1 MIGEARGRGQEGAT
15 HGPVP
20 ASGAESESAQEWR
33 GPWRSL
39 MRPTAFALLALFT
52 VASAS
57 AQAQPAPAAVPAWP
71 IISEAARIH
80 PAIAA
85 NGMVASQEARAT
97 RIGVEVLSR
106 GGNAVDAAVAVGFA
120 LAVTL
125 PRAGNLGGGG
135 FMLVHLA
142 ERGET
147 IAIDYRETAPA
158 AATPTMFLGANGE
171 PDPRLSRD
179 SGLAA
184 GVPGTVAGLA
194 EAHRRY
200 GSGRFGLAE
209 LIAPAIR
216 LARDGIAVD
225 EDLADS
231 LPAAARRLGRFPSSA
246 RIFLKAD
253 GSAPRRGETLVQ
265 EDLARSLEA
274 IAQRGPAGFYEGTI
288 AERIAA
294 ALGAHGGIMTV
305 HDLKAYRPVIREVVR
320 GRYRGYEIASMPP
333 PSSGGVHLIQLL
345 NLLEPY
351 DLAGM
356 GHNSAAAIHV
366 MVEAMKLAYADR
378 AQYLGDPDGVSVP
391 VRGLT
396 SRAYADTL
404 RQLIDPQRARPA
416 AEVRPGD
423 PAPHEGEQT
432 THFSVVDRAGNAVAN
447 TYTLNFSYGL
457 GLVAEGTGILMNNE
471 MDDFAAKAG
480 ASNAYGLVQGAANL
494 PGAGKRPLSS
504 MTPTILF
511 RDGKVAMVT
520 GSPGGS
526 RIITITLQTILNVVD
541 HRMNIAEAVAAARVH
556 HQWLP
561 DAIDAERGISVD
573 TLKLLAGLG
582 HRIQPRPAF
591 GNVNAILATPE
602 GWTGAADSRQRG
614 TLAAG
619 P

>member
-1 MIGEARGRGQEGAT
+1 MRHRNRLAVWAL
-15 HGPVP
+15 
-20 ASGAESESAQEWR
+20 AAAW
-33 GPWRSL
+33 L
-39 MRPTAFALLALFT
+39 M
-52 VASAS
+52 
-57 AQAQPAPAAVPAWP
+57 APAAIAQPSPAQAIASWP
-71 IISEAARIH
+71 IIAETARVH
-80 PAIAA
+80 PALAP

-97 RIGVEVLSR
+97 RVGVEILKR

-158 AATPTMFLGANGE
+158 AATATMFLGANGE

-179 SGLAA
+179 TGLAA

-200 GSGRFGLAE
+200 GSGRLSLAE

-216 LARDGIAVD
+216 LARDGIPVD

-231 LPAAARRLGRFPSSA
+231 LPRAAARLGRFPASR
-246 RIFLKAD
+246 RIFLRPD
-253 GSAPRRGETLVQ
+253 GSALGHGDRLVQ
-265 EDLARSLEA
+265 EDLARALEA
-274 IAQRGPAGFYEGTI
+274 IAQQGPAGFYEGAT
-288 AERIAA
+288 AERIVA
-294 ALGAHGGIMTV
+294 ALAEHGGIMTEA
-305 HDLKAYRPVIREVVR
+305 DLRAYRPVIRPAVR
-320 GRYRGYEIASMPP
+320 GSYKGYAIASMPP
-333 PSSGGVHLIQLL
+333 PSSGGVHLLQML
-345 NLLEPY
+345 NLLEPM
-351 DLAGM
+351 DLGRR
-356 GHNSAAAIHV
+356 GHNSAETIHL

-378 AQYLGDPDGVSVP
+378 AQHLGDPDSVTVP

-396 SRAYADTL
+396 AKAYADSL
-404 RQLIDPQRARPA
+404 RGRIDPERARPS
-416 AEVRPGD
+416 AEIRAGD

-432 THFSVVDRAGNAVAN
+432 THFSVVDRQGNAVSN

-457 GLVAEGTGILMNNE
+457 GLVAAGTGILLNNE

-480 ASNAYGLVQGAANL
+480 AVNAFGLVQGAANL
-494 PGAGKRPLSS
+494 PGPGKRPLSS

-526 RIITITLQTILNVVD
+526 RIITITLQTILNVID
-541 HRMNIAEAVAAARVH
+541 HGMNIAEAVAAPRIH

-561 DAIDAERGISVD
+561 DAIDIEGGLSVD
-573 TLKLLAGLG
+573 TLRLLEARG
-582 HRIQPRPAF
+582 HRVAPRGAF
-591 GNVNAILATPE
+591 GNVNAILAVPG
-602 GWTGAADSRQRG
+602 GWAGAADSRQRG

-619 P
+619 H

>member
-1 MIGEARGRGQEGAT
+1 MAVA
-15 HGPVP
+15 
-20 ASGAESESAQEWR
+20 A
-33 GPWRSL
+33 
-39 MRPTAFALLALFT
+39 LALAPQ
-52 VASAS
+52 VAL
-57 AQAQPAPAAVPAWP
+57 AQAAPAAPQASWP
-71 IISEAARIH
+71 IISEAARVH
-80 PAIAA
+80 PALAP
-85 NGMVASQEARAT
+85 NGMVASQEGRAT
-97 RIGVEVLSR
+97 RVGVEILKR

-142 ERGET
+142 ERNET
-147 IAIDYRETAPA
+147 VAIDYREVAPR

-200 GSGRFGLAE
+200 GSGRLSLAE
-209 LIAPAIR
+209 LVAPAIR
-216 LARDGIAVD
+216 MARDGIMVD

-231 LPAAARRLGRFPSSA
+231 LPRAAARLGRFPSSR
-246 RIFLKAD
+246 RIFLKPD
-253 GSAPRRGETLVQ
+253 GTAPGHGELLVQ

-274 IAQRGPAGFYEGTI
+274 IAQQGPTGFYEGAT
-288 AERIAA
+288 AARIVA
-294 ALGAHGGIMTV
+294 ALAQHGGIMTAE
-305 HDLKAYRPVIREVVR
+305 DFRAYRPVIRDVAR
-320 GRYRGYEIASMPP
+320 GSYKGYAIASMPP
-333 PSSGGVHLIQLL
+333 PSSGGVHLVQML
-345 NLLEPY
+345 NLLEPL
-351 DLAGM
+351 DLGRR
-356 GHNSAAAIHV
+356 GHNSAETIHL

-378 AQYLGDPDGVSVP
+378 AQYLGDPDSVAVP

-396 SRAYADTL
+396 SRAYADGL
-404 RQLIDPQRARPA
+404 RARIDPERARPS
-416 AEVRPGD
+416 AEIRAGD

-432 THFSVVDRAGNAVAN
+432 THFSVVDRFGNAVSN

-457 GLVAEGTGILMNNE
+457 GLVAEGTGILLNNE
-471 MDDFAAKAG
+471 MDDFAARAG
-480 ASNAYGLVQGAANL
+480 AVNAFGLVQGAANL
-494 PGAGKRPLSS
+494 PGPGKRPLSS

-511 RDGKVAMVT
+511 RDGRVSMVT

-541 HRMNIAEAVAAARVH
+541 HGLNVAEAVAAPRIH

-561 DAIDAERGISVD
+561 DAIDAESGLSVD
-573 TLKLLAGLG
+573 TLRLLAGRG
-582 HRIQPRPAF
+582 HRVVARGTF
-591 GNVNAILATPE
+591 GNVNAILAVPG
-602 GWTGAADSRQRG
+602 GWAGAADTRQRG

-619 P
+619 H

>member
-1 MIGEARGRGQEGAT
+1 MRKSLAGVIALLIACLPVRAQEAR
-15 HGPVP
+15 P
-20 ASGAESESAQEWR
+20 ASAD
-33 GPWRSL
+33 
-39 MRPTAFALLALFT
+39 
-52 VASAS
+52 
-57 AQAQPAPAAVPAWP
+57 WP

-80 PAIAA
+80 PALAP
-85 NGMVASQEARAT
+85 NGMVASQEAAAT
-97 RIGVEVLSR
+97 RVGVAVLKR

-135 FMLVHLA
+135 FMLVHLG

-158 AATPTMFLGANGE
+158 ASTPTMFLGANGE

-194 EAHRRY
+194 EAHRLY
-200 GSGRFGLAE
+200 GSGRFSLAE
-209 LIAPAIR
+209 LIQPAIA

-231 LPAAARRLGRFPSSA
+231 LPGAAGRLGRHAASR
-246 RIFLKAD
+246 RIFFRENGAVL
-253 GSAPRRGETLVQ
+253 GRGDRLVQ
-265 EDLARSLEA
+265 ADLARTLEA
-274 IAQRGPAGFYEGTI
+274 IAQRGAAGFYEGTT
-288 AERIAA
+288 AERIVA
-294 ALGAHGGIMTV
+294 ALKERGGIMTEQ
-305 HDLKAYRPVIREVVR
+305 DLRAYRPVVRPAVR
-320 GRYRGYEIASMPP
+320 GSYRGYQVVSMPP

-345 NLLEPY
+345 NLLEPF
-351 DLAGM
+351 DLGRR
-356 GHNSAAAIHV
+356 GHNSAETIHL

-378 AQYLGDPDGVSVP
+378 ARYLGDPDSVAVP

-396 SRAYADTL
+396 SRAYADGL
-404 RQLIDPQRARPA
+404 RPLIDPERARPA
-416 AEVRPGD
+416 AEVRAGD

-432 THFSVVDRAGNAVAN
+432 THFSVVDRFGNAVAN

-457 GLVAEGTGILMNNE
+457 GLVAEGTGVLLNNE

-480 ASNAYGLVQGAANL
+480 TQNAYGLVQGAANL
-494 PGAGKRPLSS
+494 PGPGKRPLSS
-504 MTPTILF
+504 MTPTILL

-526 RIITITLQTILNVVD
+526 RIITITLQTILNVID
-541 HRMNIAEAVAAARVH
+541 HRMNIAEAVIAPRVH

-561 DAIDAERGISVD
+561 DAIDAEGGISVD
-573 TLKLLAGLG
+573 TLRLLTAKG
-582 HRIQPRPAF
+582 HRIAPRAAF
-591 GNVNAILATPE
+591 GNVNAIVALPGG
-602 GWTGAADSRQRG
+602 GWAGASDTRQRG

-619 P
+619 H